1 MPHDHEFSLR
11 RVYDDR
17 HPGEGGGYRVLVD
30 RLWPRGISK
39 AEAALDEWLKDVAP
53 STDLRRWYGHDVAR
67 FKEFV
72 RRYRAELRG
81 LPAAVAVD
89 HLLDLGGT
97 EAITLLT
104 ATADVEHS
112 GAKVLL
118 DHLTRRASH
127 APRQGP
133 KRRHAASARRGAAG
147 PADR

>member
-1 MPHDHEFSLR
+1 MPHDREFDLR

-17 HPGEGGGYRVLVD
+17 HPEEGGGYRVLVD

-39 AEAALDEWLKDVAP
+39 TDAALDEWLKDAAP

-72 RRYRAELRG
+72 RRYRAELRRP
-81 LPAAVAVD
+81 PASVAVD
-89 HLLDLGGT
+89 HLLDLGGR
-97 EAITLLT
+97 EAIILLT
-104 ATADVEHS
+104 ATADVGHS

-127 APRQGP
+127 APRSGTQ
-133 KRRHAASARRGAAG
+133 RRRGANARRRVPG